1 MEERLQKLLARA
13 GYGSR
18 RACEDLI
25 LQRRVA
31 VNGNPAELGQKADP
45 AVDRI
50 TVDGD
55 LLPQAERLT
64 YIALHKPVGVVS
76 SAEAQGD
83 RQTVL
88 DLVPTRVR
96 LYPVGRLD
104 LDSEGLMLLTNDG
117 SLTNRL
123 THPRYD
129 VDKEYRVLV
138 KGEPNQDQLDAWRR
152 GVVLIDQETGKRL
165 RTRPAHVKRE
175 APAGDHTWLRVTMQ
189 EGRKHEIRDIGATLG
204 LPVVRL
210 IRVRLAS
217 LLLGDLRPGEWRA
230 LKPAE
235 VKALATGAP
244 PPAEAGRRGG
254 ERRLAKPADGRRP
267 PKPPDGRRPTAR
279 TRQNPTRRAA
289 KRG

>member
-13 GYGSR
+13 GFGSR

-25 LQRRVA
+25 LQRRIA
-31 VNGNPAELGQKADP
+31 VNGRPADLGQKADP

-55 LLPQAERLT
+55 PLPQAERLT

-83 RQTVL
+83 RRTVL
-88 DLVPTRVR
+88 DLVPDRVR

-104 LDSEGLMLLTNDG
+104 LESEGLILLTNDG
-117 SLTNRL
+117 ALTNRL

-138 KGEPNQDQLDAWRR
+138 KGEPDQDQLATWRR
-152 GVVLIDQETGKRL
+152 GVVLIDQETGKRI
-165 RTRPAHVKRE
+165 RTRPAHVRRE
-175 APAGDHTWLRVTMQ
+175 SPAGANTWLRVTMQ

-210 IRVRLAS
+210 IRVRLGS
-217 LLLGDLRPGEWRA
+217 LLLGDLRPGTWRE

-244 PPAEAGRRGG
+244 V
-254 ERRLAKPADGRRP
+254 
-267 PKPPDGRRPTAR
+267 
-279 TRQNPTRRAA
+279 RAA
-289 KRG
+289 RQPSPANKRK

>member
-1 MEERLQKLLARA
+1 
-13 GYGSR
+13 
-18 RACEDLI
+18 
-25 LQRRVA
+25 
-31 VNGNPAELGQKADP
+31 
-45 AVDRI
+45 
-50 TVDGD
+50 
-55 LLPQAERLT
+55 
-64 YIALHKPVGVVS
+64 
-76 SAEAQGD
+76 
-83 RQTVL
+83 
-88 DLVPTRVR
+88 
-96 LYPVGRLD
+96 
-104 LDSEGLMLLTNDG
+104 
-117 SLTNRL
+117 
-123 THPRYD
+123 
-129 VDKEYRVLV
+129 LV

-267 PKPPDGRRPTAR
+267 PKPPDGRRPAAR